1 MDAVRPEVIRA
12 TISGVAWGTG
22 NTCLALTTA
31 HSAQGWQHQGG
42 GSTNALIRRVSSR
55 STRWQLGLRAADLGR
70 PGRQAGRAVA
80 SKSLPHLQTR
90 HTSLWPPA
98 GRAQCPARQGRPPP
112 PRPPP
117 QSPPRTEAWLAQSW
131 YCQSTCTRRRQG
143 RARQQQWA
151 ESSVTSWRSQP
162 AEACWA
168 TWATQQMC
176 HQVCMHACC

>member
-1 MDAVRPEVIRA
+1 MCWQRPAAASRETAYQPHLLKGNGCRKA
-12 TISGVAWGTG
+12 RGHKSDHLWRGLGHREHMLGADHSPLCTG
-22 NTCLALTTA
+22 MAAPGGRQHKCTHTAGQQQKHALAA
-31 HSAQGWQHQGG
+31 GPA
-42 GSTNALIRRVSSR
+42 SSR
-55 STRWQLGLRAADLGR
+55 LGQA
-70 PGRQAGRAVA
+70 RQAGRAVA

-143 RARQQQWA
+143 RARQGKA
-151 ESSVTSWRSQP
+151 
-162 AEACWA
+162 A
-168 TWATQQMC
+168 TMG
-176 HQVCMHACC
+176 